1 MVKAMLAKS
10 VSKEKHSVS
19 VIRTNTVCDCV
30 KYSTGNALKHSL
42 SENNLIKTNILYP
55 TRNKHKHL
63 KKGRFTMVITT
74 LPKADRQKLF
84 FQAEI
89 IAKYKKTLFDH
100 WSNQ

>member
-55 TRNKHKHL
+55 TRNKQKHL
-63 KKGRFTMVITT
+63 KKREIYDGDYHATESRQTET
-74 LPKADRQKLF
+74 LLSSRNNRKV
-84 FQAEI
+84 
-89 IAKYKKTLFDH
+89 
-100 WSNQ
+100 